1 MNMKKLVIP
10 ELGEIDFDSAE
21 IMNSLELFF
30 RVRDIPEK
38 LRSQIIARMLES
50 SELQTKRMHKVIS
63 ACGGDIGKADL
74 QFVPQLR
81 ICIRRGCTMQPDSI
95 SGRCGRGVMLW
106 TGFTGKAGQI

>member
-38 LRSQIIARMLES
+38 
-50 SELQTKRMHKVIS
+50 
-63 ACGGDIGKADL
+63 
-74 QFVPQLR
+74 
-81 ICIRRGCTMQPDSI
+81 
-95 SGRCGRGVMLW
+95 
-106 TGFTGKAGQI
+106 